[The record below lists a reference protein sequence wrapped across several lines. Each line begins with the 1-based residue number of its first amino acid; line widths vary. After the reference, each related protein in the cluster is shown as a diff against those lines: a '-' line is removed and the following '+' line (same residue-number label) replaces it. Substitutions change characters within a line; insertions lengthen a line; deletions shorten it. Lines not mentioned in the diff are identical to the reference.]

1 MYTLSI
7 LSLAARGLSLAV
19 SVNSGPSPRVRIEAK
34 PHKCQIVTCPQ
45 FLRLSFLRWHVART
59 SVVGQ
64 PVLEVSKEVMVE
76 VILLDVYQ
84 PQKKAKAR
92 N

>member
-1 MYTLSI
+1 MIYRVTS
-7 LSLAARGLSLAV
+7 SLAV
-19 SVNSGPSPRVRIEAK
+19 TVAYIYPILSIFCSALISFVSWFFVGSYSS
-34 PHKCQIVTCPQ
+34 QW
-45 FLRLSFLRWHVART
+45 FLQLHVART